1 MDIRLENIGIIKNST
16 IELNGLTVITG
27 ENNSGK
33 TTVGK
38 VIYSL
43 VDSVLNLSE
52 KAEYDQCRFVANTLD
67 YLQGVFQS
75 FFRYLS
81 KIKFLTFFGE
91 NSKIYQLINNDWDYF
106 SFVYYKKTYME
117 YLEFSRELQIELKR
131 FSLGLSDYNLDSLI
145 ENKSFFL
152 KYDGSSEKMKKDFQ
166 NIVNDVIAMLD
177 MMFEKLESD
186 IELINYARGSIEQTL
201 NVEFHGQIQPVLNEV
216 ESSQIEVIDNGT
228 IIFRVEIQNN
238 KVLKK
243 EEPVFYSCPYRKALF
258 IDNPFILDSPL
269 YSKTKSISFANKTF
283 DDSYLDKARI
293 IKHEDK
299 LRNLLRAPARAT
311 VLETLIADEKYAE
324 INTKI
329 REVIAGNIEFNTEGE
344 FYVIGDKK
352 LHFSNLAT
360 GSKIFSI
367 LKILIDKGQ
376 IDKDTLLVLDEP
388 EAHLHPKWQNQF
400 AEIIVLLVKYL
411 DIDVLLTSHSPNFVM
426 AIDAYMRKYEIIDKV
441 NFYQTIQLDGGFV
454 EYNNVNDDLGKI
466 YADFTQYL
474 ADVKV
479 LRDFYLNGDNYD

>member
-43 VDSVLNLSE
+43 VDSVSNLSE
-52 KAEYDQCRFVANTLD
+52 KAEYDQCKYVVNTLE
-67 YLQGVFQS
+67 YLQDVFKS

-81 KIKFLTFFGE
+81 KIQIQTFFRE
-91 NSKIYQLINNDWDYF
+91 NSKICHLITGDWDYF
-106 SFVYYKKTYME
+106 SFIYYKKPYME
-117 YLEFSRELQIELKR
+117 CLEFSRELQLELEG
-131 FSLGLSDYNLDSLI
+131 FSLGLNDYNIDYLI

-152 KYDGSSEKMKKDFQ
+152 KYDGSSDKIKKDFQ
-166 NIVNDVIAMLD
+166 NIVNDSIATLKI
-177 MMFEKLESD
+177 MFEKLESD
-186 IELINYARGSIEQTL
+186 LELINYARGSIEQTL
-201 NVEFHGQIQPVLNEV
+201 NVEFHGQVQPVLNEV

-228 IIFRVEIQNN
+228 IMFRVEIQSN

-243 EEPVFYSCPYRKALF
+243 EEPVFYSSPYRKALF

-269 YSKTKSISFANKTF
+269 YAIRKSRSFKNF

-299 LRNLLRAPARAT
+299 LRNLLRAPASAT

-324 INTKI
+324 INKKI